1 VLCCSRFRRWVYRAV
16 YLLRVAAVVV
26 GTTMRAVLV
35 VALSVAKVE
44 TTVAL
49 RGIVRGLV
57 VRKLM
62 ATHLA
67 LVVQLVVRI
76 RAVAVVVIGVAGVR
90 GKHRS

>member
-1 VLCCSRFRRWVYRAV
+1 V

-35 VALSVAKVE
+35 VALSVVKVQVTVVQE
-44 TTVAL
+44 TVLA
-49 RGIVRGLV
+49 LV
-57 VRKLM
+57 VHKLM

-67 LVVQLVVRI
+67 LEAQLVVRI
-76 RAVAVVVIGVAGVR
+76 RVAAAVVIGVAGVR

>member
-1 VLCCSRFRRWVYRAV
+1 V

-35 VALSVAKVE
+35 AALSVAKVL
-44 TTVAL
+44 VIVVV
-49 RGIVRGLV
+49 GIVRGLV